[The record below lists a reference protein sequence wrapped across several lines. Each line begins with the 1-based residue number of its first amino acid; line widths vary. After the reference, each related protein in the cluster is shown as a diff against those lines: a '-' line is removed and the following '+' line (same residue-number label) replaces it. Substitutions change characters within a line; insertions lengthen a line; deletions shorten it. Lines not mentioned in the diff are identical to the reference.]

1 VANPLARMFQIFTN
15 ALPENATRT
24 AQDDPGLT
32 IKTSPMLWPYEIFV
46 LEWSRR
52 SLLRDLDIMVRRDT
66 RLDRANYVFA
76 NAATRG
82 GVTVSVDSGRNP
94 KVQKAAQAVLENLV
108 KECKINSHLAGWSRT
123 ALRDGDL
130 FLNVIAEM
138 NSDGHTARIVRI
150 KALPA
155 ITMERQDDM
164 TDSFPDIRRAF
175 LQIDPV
181 TRQEI
186 QGFPLWSVNHIRWKY
201 EPGERYGRSQYFSGR
216 ESWHKLQMM
225 EEDLV
230 VRRRTRAVQR
240 RVHVVGSKDAPGSE
254 TEINKYKAL
263 NALDDPKNAK
273 TTTDY
278 FINGIGDVK
287 NLEGDAHLD
296 HIADVNYL
304 LENVMIGTGVPLHI
318 LGFGRN
324 VNRDIVD
331 DQRKTY
337 KEDVEGLQDLLEHGD
352 PGPFSGLRSIFNMA
366 LALAGINPADVTVN
380 VRWTQLDVL
389 TFNEMVTNVNEL
401 RASQPV
407 PMVSRKTGLKM
418 LAKSM
423 DLNDDAAIDAELKAI
438 DAELQADKDAEAA
451 LQQAV
456 NPEKPSPANIN
467 RSTYSSQGRPQ
478 LDSVHPANPLHS
490 DRMAE
495 LEKGTADDVRTSFAN
510 IAQRLTSEAKV
521 VRGIAH
527 LTGQTSGVEEVL
539 ARQRNQAEVQLDA
552 SISEIGSVDPEILT
566 GYVLHQFDQAW
577 ESEESTL
584 VNNLFSR
591 YKQSAAVAQDTV
603 HRDVQTS
610 ISFKLVSREVLQLLE
625 REAGN
630 RIAGIKDTTRKDI
643 AKALQDAYASG
654 GKLQDYISG
663 IQAAVVAPIWR
674 VDMIARTEMAYAFN
688 HANLKYQTAAGYT
701 KFEWVAV
708 MDNRTCQPCADR
720 NGTIVDV
727 STMSVPPLHPRC
739 RCILIPQS

>member
-1 VANPLARMFQIFTN
+1 MANPLARMMQLFTS

-24 AQDDPGLT
+24 AADDPGLT

-52 SLLRDLDIMVRRDT
+52 SLLRDLDRMVKRDT

-82 GVTVSVDSGRNP
+82 GVTVSVDFARNP
-94 KVQKAAQAVLENLV
+94 KVQKAAQLV
-108 KECKINSHLAGWSRT
+108 IDTLMKECKINSHLAGWART
-123 ALRDGDL
+123 SIRDGDL

-138 NSDGHTARIVRI
+138 NPDGQTARIARI

-155 ITMERQDDM
+155 ISIERQDDM
-164 TDSFPDIRRAF
+164 TDSFPDIRKAF
-175 LQIDPV
+175 VQIDPI

-186 QGFPLWSVNHIRWKY
+186 QSFPLWSINHIRWKY

-278 FINGIGDVK
+278 FTNGIGDVK

-352 PGPFSGLRSIFNMA
+352 PGPFSGLRAIFNMA

-401 RASQPV
+401 RASQPI

-423 DLNDDAAIDAELKAI
+423 DLNDDAAIEAELKAI
-438 DAELQADKDAEAA
+438 DAELQKDIAAETA
-451 LQQAV
+451 LAKAV
-456 NPEKPSPANIN
+456 NPEKPTTTNIN
-467 RSTYSSQGRPQ
+467 RSTYSSQGRPH
-478 LDSVHPANPLHS
+478 LDSVHQANPLHS
-490 DRMAE
+490 ERMAD
-495 LEKGTADDVRTSFAN
+495 LEKVTADDVRTSFADV
-510 IAQRLTSEAKV
+510 AQRLTSEAKV
-521 VRGIAH
+521 VKGIAH
-527 LTGQTSGVEEVL
+527 LTGHSAGVEEVL
-539 ARQRNQAEVQLDA
+539 ARQRHQAEVQLDA
-552 SISEIGSVDPEILT
+552 TIGESASVDPEILT
-566 GYVLHQFDQAW
+566 AYVLHQFDQAW
-577 ESEESTL
+577 EREENVL
-584 VNNLFSR
+584 KNNLFAR
-591 YKQSAAVAQDTV
+591 YKESAALAQDTV
-603 HRDVQTS
+603 HPDVQSS
-610 ISFKLVSREVLQLLE
+610 ISFNLVSREVLQFLE

-630 RIAGIKDTTRKDI
+630 RIAGIKETTRKDV

-663 IQAAVVAPIWR
+663 IGSAVAAPDWR
-674 VDMIARTEMAYAFN
+674 IDMIARTEMAYAFN
-688 HANLKYQTAAGYT
+688 IANLKYQMAAGYT
-701 KFEWVAV
+701 KFKWSAV
-708 MDNRTCQPCADR
+708 MDSRTCTPCAER
-720 NGTIVDV
+720 NGTVVDV
-727 STMSVPPLHPRC
+727 STMTVPPLHPRC
-739 RCILIPQS
+739 RCILIPHS